1 MVMHRV
7 SKQHFILRFG
17 LYLCVLLYAFPAS
30 SQQDQGHRA
39 ALIWHDFNDQN
50 YQVMISEF
58 DQQIWSSPQIV
69 AQSDKPI
76 TTPALAILED
86 QTLLAVWSQ
95 QAFGAVRLMSANRP
109 ENSDTWSTAQV
120 LRSDGAWNMNPNLIK
135 DGSGDLWLFWSSSAD
150 GDTDIYVMKK
160 SVGGAWGNVQRVHA
174 NNDVPDS
181 KPQARLNE
189 TGNIQLEWFHLN
201 EQARRYETVQLEIE
215 ASSSEKA
222 EVQELQ
228 TKQEITQI
236 KLPNFLPQNTSGVL
250 LFKDNVFY
258 QSKRI
263 D

>member
-1 MVMHRV
+1 
-7 SKQHFILRFG
+7 
-17 LYLCVLLYAFPAS
+17 
-30 SQQDQGHRA
+30 
-39 ALIWHDFNDQN
+39 
-50 YQVMISEF
+50 
-58 DQQIWSSPQIV
+58 
-69 AQSDKPI
+69 
-76 TTPALAILED
+76 
-86 QTLLAVWSQ
+86 
-95 QAFGAVRLMSANRP
+95 
-109 ENSDTWSTAQV
+109 
-120 LRSDGAWNMNPNLIK
+120 MNPNLIK